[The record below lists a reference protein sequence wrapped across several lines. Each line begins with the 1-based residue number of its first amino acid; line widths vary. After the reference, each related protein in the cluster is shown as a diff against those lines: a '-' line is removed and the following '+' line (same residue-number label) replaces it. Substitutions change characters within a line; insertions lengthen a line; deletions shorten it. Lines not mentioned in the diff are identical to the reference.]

1 MIKVLKKE
9 IPIEE
14 SLKKK
19 IEFICEFCGTKPTIK
34 NGSIRSIEHTN
45 INYIEPHQIFIKG
58 KLYLAFNYS
67 TEIYIKNLGEIN
79 PYRYRSYYYDKET
92 KLYYLIKRYYNPE
105 WGRFIN
111 ADETFGMDGTHNG
124 YNLYTYVNNDPINNI
139 DDQGDFLKKLLK
151 KAKKAVKKVVK
162 TVTNALYN

>member
-19 IEFICEFCGTKPTIK
+19 IEFICEFCSTKPTIK

-67 TEIYIKNLGEIN
+67 TEIYIRNLGECI
-79 PYRYRSYYYDKET
+79 PIKELE
-92 KLYYLIKRYYNPE
+92 KFIKE
-105 WGRFIN
+105 
-111 ADETFGMDGTHNG
+111 
-124 YNLYTYVNNDPINNI
+124 
-139 DDQGDFLKKLLK
+139 K
-151 KAKKAVKKVVK
+151 
-162 TVTNALYN
+162 

>member
-1 MIKVLKKE
+1 MNDKSIKKK

-19 IEFICEFCGTKPTIK
+19 IEFIREFCGTKPTIK

-67 TEIYIKNLGEIN
+67 TEIYIKNLGECI
-79 PYRYRSYYYDKET
+79 PIKE
-92 KLYYLIKRYYNPE
+92 LENYIKE
-105 WGRFIN
+105 
-111 ADETFGMDGTHNG
+111 
-124 YNLYTYVNNDPINNI
+124 
-139 DDQGDFLKKLLK
+139 K
-151 KAKKAVKKVVK
+151 
-162 TVTNALYN
+162 

>member
-1 MIKVLKKE
+1 MIKVLKKEIPIEESLKKE

-67 TEIYIKNLGEIN
+67 TDIYVKNLGECI
-79 PYRYRSYYYDKET
+79 PIKELE
-92 KLYYLIKRYYNPE
+92 KFIKE
-105 WGRFIN
+105 
-111 ADETFGMDGTHNG
+111 
-124 YNLYTYVNNDPINNI
+124 
-139 DDQGDFLKKLLK
+139 K
-151 KAKKAVKKVVK
+151 
-162 TVTNALYN
+162 